1 MSGYQPRTLIKAF
14 LFISAFIVN
23 CEPSKKRLL
32 SPMSAFKINSWSC
45 SPLNLKASALIF
57 TTQKLLSFP
66 GPSVIPD
73 RVLNAMH
80 RNNPNI
86 YEGELVDIVS
96 GIIPDLKRLAK
107 TNSDVAIYISNGHG
121 A

>member
-1 MSGYQPRTLIKAF
+1 MSLHYG
-14 LFISAFIVN
+14 
-23 CEPSKKRLL
+23 
-32 SPMSAFKINSWSC
+32 
-45 SPLNLKASALIF
+45 
-57 TTQKLLSFP
+57 QKLLSIP

-96 GIIPDLKRLAK
+96 GIIPDLKHLAK
-107 TNSDVAIYISNGHG
+107 TDSDVAIYISNGHG
-121 A
+121 AWEAALTNVLSKGNKVLVLGTGLFAQRWGKLGKSLGLIID

>member
-1 MSGYQPRTLIKAF
+1 
-14 LFISAFIVN
+14 
-23 CEPSKKRLL
+23 
-32 SPMSAFKINSWSC
+32 
-45 SPLNLKASALIF
+45 
-57 TTQKLLSFP
+57 
-66 GPSVIPD
+66 
-73 RVLNAMH
+73 MH

-107 TNSDVAIYISNGHG
+107 TNSDVAIYISNDHG